1 MNKKKPLL
9 ITCILLIMI
18 IILVLFSTNIINYKN
33 AVSTTDNP
41 IEILINNSLSI
52 QYGNSKIDLKSVFTS
67 EFIDRIEENENNFYK
82 KKLAPYK
89 ILYKNFKI
97 KKVGEN
103 EFVVSVHI
111 DDMNGRYI
119 QVIHLIKNED
129 VYLISD
135 IEYDI

>member
-1 MNKKKPLL
+1 MNKKNPLL
-9 ITCILLIMI
+9 IICISLIMI
-18 IILVLFSTNIINYKN
+18 IILVLFGTNIINNKK
-33 AVSTTDNP
+33 AISTTDNP
-41 IEILINNSLSI
+41 MEILINNSLSI

-89 ILYKNFKI
+89 ILYKNYKL

-103 EFVVSVHI
+103 EFVVSIHI
-111 DDMNGRYI
+111 EDRNGRYI